1 MKNRTMLI
9 IVVLLPILVLASCFF
24 NEMTW
29 LDKEKSSDPL
39 REVLGLPSIAV
50 GNLNPAARNPG
61 LELFCA
67 GLYDTPGGYCNYFT
81 DGVPFISFK
90 LGGNVTLEENG
101 K

>member
-9 IVVLLPILVLASCFF
+9 IVVLLPILVLVSCVF
-24 NEMTW
+24 NEMAW
-29 LDKEKSSDPL
+29 LDKEKSPDPL

-61 LELFCA
+61 LELFCT
-67 GLYDTPGGYCNYFT
+67 GLSDTPGGYCNYFT
-81 DGVPFISFK
+81 DGVPFINFESS
-90 LGGNVTLEENG
+90 GNVTLEGNG